1 MNIALLG
8 PPGAGKGTQA
18 KKLFAEFGML
28 HISTGDILRAAVQQG
43 TELGRKAQPLMSAGK
58 LVPDEIMIGIIE
70 ERLKKSDCS
79 KGFALDGF
87 PRTIPQA
94 EALERVLRKNNCQ
107 LDRVISLEVPE
118 EVLVERL
125 SGRRICPADGA
136 VYHVLQNP
144 PLRAGFCDKC
154 STGLVQRD
162 DDKEDKVRE
171 RLRVYAASTEPLKA
185 FYRKKGL
192 LTEINGVGSPEG
204 IYVEVRRALEP
215 SSRKRARR

>member
-1 MNIALLG
+1 MNIVLLG

-18 KKLFAEFGML
+18 KKLFAEFGIP
-28 HISTGDILRAAVQQG
+28 HISTGDILRTSVQQG
-43 TELGRKAQPLMSAGK
+43 TELGRKAQPIMSAGK
-58 LVPDEIMIGIIE
+58 LVPDDIMIGIIA
-70 ERLKKSDCS
+70 ERLKSPDCS
-79 KGFALDGF
+79 NGFVLDGF

-94 EALERVLRKNNCQ
+94 EALDKVLRKNHCEI
-107 LDRVISLEVPE
+107 DRVISLEVPE

-125 SGRRICPADGA
+125 SGRRICPKDGA

-144 PLRAGFCDKC
+144 PLRAGFCDQC
-154 STGLVQRD
+154 STGLIQRD

-192 LTEINGVGSPEG
+192 LTEVNGVGSPDG
-204 IYVEVRRALEP
+204 IYVEIRRAVGP
-215 SSRKRARR
+215 TSSQSAGR

>member
-1 MNIALLG
+1 MNIVLLG

-18 KKLFAEFGML
+18 KKLFAEFGIP

-58 LVPDEIMIGIIE
+58 LLPDDIMIGIIE
-70 ERLKKSDCS
+70 ERLKRPDCS
-79 KGFALDGF
+79 NGFVLDGF

-94 EALERVLRKNNCQ
+94 EALDKMLRKNKCEI
-107 LDRVISLEVPE
+107 DRVISLEVPE

-125 SGRRICPADGA
+125 SSRRICPKDGA

-144 PLRAGFCDKC
+144 PVRAGFCDQC
-154 STGLVQRD
+154 STGLIQRD

-171 RLRVYAASTEPLKA
+171 RLRVFAASTEPLKA

-192 LTEINGVGSPEG
+192 LTEVNGVGSPEG
-204 IYVEVRRALEP
+204 IYVEIRRAVDP
-215 SSRKRARR
+215 ASGQSART

>member
-1 MNIALLG
+1 MNIVLLG

-18 KKLFAEFGML
+18 KRLFAEFGIP

-43 TELGRKAQPLMSAGK
+43 TELGRKAQPLMNAGK

-70 ERLKKSDCS
+70 ERLKESDCS
-79 KGFALDGF
+79 KGFVLDGF

-94 EALERVLRKNNCQ
+94 QALEQVLRRNNCE

-125 SGRRICPADGA
+125 SGRRICPADGS

-154 STGLVQRD
+154 STGLIQRD

-204 IYVEVRRALEP
+204 IYVEVRRALDP
-215 SSRKRARR
+215 TSRKSARR

>member
-18 KKLFAEFGML
+18 KKLFAEFGIP

-43 TELGRKAQPLMSAGK
+43 TELGRKAQPLMSAGR

-79 KGFALDGF
+79 KGFVLDGF

-94 EALERVLRKNNCQ
+94 EALEKVLRKNNCQ

-125 SGRRICPADGA
+125 SSRRNCPTDGRASHGLP
-136 VYHVLQNP
+136 HP
-144 PLRAGFCDKC
+144 PCRAGCRHPPAKGVDHP
-154 STGLVQRD
+154 D
-162 DDKEDKVRE
+162 DDKPCKVH
-171 RLRVYAASTEPLKA
+171 
-185 FYRKKGL
+185 
-192 LTEINGVGSPEG
+192 
-204 IYVEVRRALEP
+204 EVIARRRAAP
-215 SSRKRARR
+215 